1 MRNNALDSS
10 TGEFDAG
17 LSGQVGATGDQWN
30 SAEISLRTRLI
41 EHLINMK
48 KLDIEYAR
56 EAFKFYDALLPWLE
70 LGAGI
75 KEAICK
81 K

>member
-1 MRNNALDSS
+1 MRNNVLDSS
-10 TGEFDAG
+10 TGEFDAA
-17 LSGQVGATGDQWN
+17 LLGQGRAVDNEWT

-56 EAFKFYDALLPWLE
+56 EAFKHYDKLLPWLE
-70 LGAGI
+70 LGQGV
-75 KEAICK
+75 KEAMK
-81 K
+81 

>member
-10 TGEFDAG
+10 AGEFDAA
-17 LSGQVGATGDQWN
+17 LLGQGGAVDNEWT

-41 EHLINMK
+41 EHLITMK

-56 EAFKFYDALLPWLE
+56 EAFKYYDSLLPWME
-70 LGAGI
+70 LSKGI
-75 KEAICK
+75 KEAMK
-81 K
+81 